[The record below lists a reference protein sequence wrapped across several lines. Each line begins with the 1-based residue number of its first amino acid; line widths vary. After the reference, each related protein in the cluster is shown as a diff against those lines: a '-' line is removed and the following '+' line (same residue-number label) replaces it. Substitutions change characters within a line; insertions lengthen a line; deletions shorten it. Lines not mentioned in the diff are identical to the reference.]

1 MGKFFNKKAI
11 LFDLDGTVIDSM
23 EGIFNALYYMFDK
36 VGVKVENSEGLQR
49 FIGPSIGSTL
59 MTHYSFEEK
68 AAEDAVE
75 IYREYYSTKG
85 LLECTA
91 YEGILEL
98 LKLLKLQG
106 KKIALATKKPEV
118 FSLKI
123 IENLGLSKYF
133 DAVCGASLKDNDNS
147 KMAIIERA
155 VKALGASKCD
165 VVMVGDT
172 KYDAIGSVDAG
183 VDCIGVLYGFGEE
196 DELTRNGAI
205 KIAKDVSELTKILTE
220 DE

>member
-1 MGKFFNKKAI
+1 MFFNKKAI

-36 VGVKVENSEGLQR
+36 VSVEVKSKDELYR

-59 MTHYSFEEK
+59 MTCYSFEEK

-85 LLECTA
+85 LLECSP
-91 YEGILEL
+91 YDGIEEL
-98 LKLLKLQG
+98 LKTLKLQG

-118 FSLKI
+118 FSIKI
-123 IENLGLSKYF
+123 IENLGFSQYF

-147 KMAIIERA
+147 KMGIIERA
-155 VKALGASKCD
+155 VSLLETSKSD
-165 VVMVGDT
+165 VVMIGDT
-172 KYDAIGSVDAG
+172 QYDAIGAVDAG
-183 VDCIGVLYGFGEE
+183 VDCIGGLYGFGEE
-196 DELTRNGAI
+196 DELTRNGAT
-205 KIAKDVSELTKILTE
+205 KIAKDVAELTKILTE
-220 DE
+220 DV